1 MKRNSLPKTQ
11 ICSLAMALLAPAM
24 FAACSGD
31 NTPPADA
38 GVSTDA
44 GEAMADAGTEA
55 DAGSQMAVD
64 LGTPDAGEEVCGDP
78 GEPYGTSEGSR
89 FFPFT
94 LNDCEGNPFSFYG
107 ETEGY
112 CESSFTVV
120 TMAAGWCGPCR
131 VEAELLQEQIVEAY
145 AAQGVRV
152 IVAVIQDNNYNAPD
166 ASFCSGWKTQYGLTN
181 PVLLD
186 PVQETQIYFPRGAL
200 PASLIVDSQGVI
212 VHREYGVS
220 QELRTLRD
228 RLDQLLAE

>member
-1 MKRNSLPKTQ
+1 MQINLRTFPLPLTLLVP
-11 ICSLAMALLAPAM
+11 LAL
-24 FAACSGD
+24 AACSGD
-31 NTPPADA
+31 STPEPAP
-38 GVSTDA
+38 
-44 GEAMADAGTEA
+44 DAGTVV
-55 DAGSQMAVD
+55 VD
-64 LGTPDAGEEVCGDP
+64 SGAAEQDSGVQDIDAGEEPTCGDP
-78 GEPYGTSEGSR
+78 GEPYGTSQGSR

-94 LNDCEGNPFSFYG
+94 LNDCDGNPFSFYG

-131 VEAELLQEQIVEAY
+131 IEAELLQEQIVEAY

-152 IVAVIQDNNYNAPD
+152 IVAVIQDNDFNVPD
-166 ASFCSGWKTQYGLTN
+166 AAFCNGWKTQYGLTN

-200 PASLIVDSQGVI
+200 PASLIVDSEGVI

-220 QELRTLRD
+220 QELRTLRA